1 MAISESTRA
10 LYWLHYG
17 TRENKRWLPIHEI
30 VRNVGIPI
38 SLPQNTTFFEFQLL
52 HGLNLMIFD
61 ADFKSAKKNLWHHAL
76 WCHRLTLIFTKNK

>member
-61 ADFKSAKKNLWHHAL
+61 ADFKSAKKKFVAPCVMVPPAHA
-76 WCHRLTLIFTKNK
+76 FFYKE